1 METLRN
7 QEQSERWAAM
17 AEWMTES
24 GRVVEWERIF
34 LAGALGAIEAVKEA
48 VKEAVR
54 EAVVETDIAPVERD
68 AEAGR
73 PDLKHCSIC

>member
-7 QEQSERWAAM
+7 QDQSERWAAM
-17 AEWMTES
+17 AEWMIES

-48 VKEAVR
+48 VR
-54 EAVVETDIAPVERD
+54 EAVVEADTAPVERD